1 MIGPSLAAFAI
12 NAFVTLFVTIGPVE
26 TAAVYAALTSGV
38 HLPQRGALA
47 WRSVSIAGAMLGAF
61 AVGGGPV
68 LGALHVSSS
77 AFRFAAGVLLF
88 LQAVALVFGGRTG
101 MSSISA
107 SEQRDALRPGDIA
120 VFPLAFPL
128 IAGPGSLAAIV
139 VLAGEA
145 DGLALAVVFG
155 ALIICLMLTFIAL
168 RTAEHLGRLLG
179 VTGADVV
186 GRVSGILLAAL
197 AAQFIF
203 DGLKGA
209 ALFGN

>member
-1 MIGPSLAAFAI
+1 MIEPGLVAFAVT
-12 NAFVTLFVTIGPVE
+12 AFVTLFVTIGPVE

-38 HLPQRGALA
+38 HLPHRGALA
-47 WRSVSIAGAMLGAF
+47 WRSVSIAGAMLAAF
-61 AVGGGPV
+61 ALGGGAV
-68 LGALHVSSS
+68 LAALHVSLS
-77 AFRFAAGVLLF
+77 AFRFAAGLLLF

-139 VLAGEA
+139 VLTGEA
-145 DGLALAVVFG
+145 DGLRIGIVFG
-155 ALIICLMLTFIAL
+155 ALIVCLMLTYAAL
-168 RTAEHLGRLLG
+168 RLAEQLGRLLG

-186 GRVSGILLAAL
+186 GRVSGILVAPL

-203 DGLKGA
+203 DGLRGA
-209 ALFGN
+209 ALFGH

>member
-1 MIGPSLAAFAI
+1 MTTLAAFAI
-12 NAFVTLFVTIGPVE
+12 NAVVTLFVTIGPIE

-38 HLPQRGALA
+38 HLPERGRLA
-47 WRSVSIAGAMLGAF
+47 WRSVSIAGAMLAAF
-61 AVGGGPV
+61 ALGGGPV
-68 LGALHVSSS
+68 LSALHVSLS

-88 LQAVALVFGGRTG
+88 LQAVALVFGGRAG

-128 IAGPGSLAAIV
+128 IAGPGSLAAVV
-139 VLAGEA
+139 VLTGEA
-145 DGLALAVVFG
+145 DSLESSVVFA
-155 ALIICLMLTFIAL
+155 ALVLCLVLTFAAL

-179 VTGADVV
+179 ATGADVV

-197 AAQFIF
+197 AAQFVF

-209 ALFGN
+209 ALFAP